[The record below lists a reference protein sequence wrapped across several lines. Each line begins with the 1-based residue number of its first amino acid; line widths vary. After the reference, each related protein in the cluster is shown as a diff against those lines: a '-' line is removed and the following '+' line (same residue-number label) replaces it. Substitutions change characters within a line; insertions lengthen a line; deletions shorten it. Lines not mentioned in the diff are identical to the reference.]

1 MIQRSTRARSF
12 FPSLRSSL
20 TAGLSVAA
28 LATASLCALAQT
40 APEAATPPAP
50 ATNSA
55 QPAATQPAND
65 ITLSSQ
71 PKGKS
76 RKAKEDKVVQSK
88 DTKKE
93 NQKLKKDNPLAGV
106 DAKLPDKA
114 LYDKALDS
122 IKHGRFDVARLDLQ
136 TLLNTYPDSQFQMR
150 AKLAIADSWY
160 KEGGTAALTQ
170 AEQEYRDFIIFYPNQ
185 PEAAEAQM
193 RIGDIYF
200 REMDKPDRDHSKA
213 VHAQEEYRLM
223 LQQFPDSPRIP
234 EAAQRLREVQES
246 LASAEADI
254 AAFYSTHQN
263 WPATIARYQTV
274 ADSYPLYSHMDDV
287 LVGLGDAYEAEA
299 KFYRSSTLPEA
310 AKARLI
316 KLYDDQA
323 AAAYSKVVT
332 EHSAAP
338 HVEDARDRLAAMNQP
353 IPKPTPEQAAASAA
367 LENSRG
373 QYTLSRRALLFLLH
387 RPDTVQAATMGDPP
401 LQDAPRTLAPSIVK
415 RSVSDFTAAVNPGSQ
430 AAPAPGAQVPVS
442 PAEPAVPATTEAP
455 PAAAPSNAPLSLQD
469 VPAAGASAP
478 AGPAVQPAPAPA
490 SPATTGGGVGIQIVQ
505 PSATSPAAPAQPPAN
520 PPAFP
525 GTAQPASGTT
535 APANNYGV
543 GPVGPPNSTQMAPI
557 EKAAPAPSAI
567 NEVPAGSQPAAQ
579 AAPKGKK
586 NPKPAFDKSDESSS
600 KHKKKKGLNKINP
613 F

>member
-1 MIQRSTRARSF
+1 M
-12 FPSLRSSL
+12 
-20 TAGLSVAA
+20 AGVAVAA
-28 LATASLCALAQT
+28 LAASLSAQAQT
-40 APEAATPPAP
+40 TPAP
-50 ATNSA
+50 AADSTQ
-55 QPAATQPAND
+55 QPAVAQPAND
-65 ITLSSQ
+65 LTLTNQ
-71 PKGKS
+71 PQGKS
-76 RKAKEDKVVQSK
+76 RKSKEEKVVQSK
-88 DTKKE
+88 DTKAADK
-93 NQKLKKDNPLAGV
+93 KLKRDNPLAGM

-114 LYDKALDS
+114 LYDKAMDAT
-122 IKHGRFDVARLDLQ
+122 KHGRYDVARLDLQ

-223 LQQFPDSPRIP
+223 LQQFPDSSRIP

-246 LASAEADI
+246 LASAESDV
-254 AAFYSTHQN
+254 AAFYASHLN

-299 KFYRSSTLPEA
+299 KYYRASNLPEA
-310 AKARLI
+310 AKARLVT
-316 KLYDDQA
+316 LYDEQA
-323 AAAYSKVVT
+323 AAAYRKVVL

-338 HVEDARDRLAAMNQP
+338 HVEDARDRLAMLNLP
-353 IPKPTPEQAAASAA
+353 IPTPTPEQAAASAA

-373 QYTLSRRALLFLLH
+373 QYTLSKRAVLFLLH

-401 LQDAPRTLAPSIVK
+401 LQDAQRTLAPTIIK
-415 RSVSDFTAAVNPGSQ
+415 RSVNEFSAAVNPGAQ
-430 AAPAPGAQVPVS
+430 GPPAPGTKVPIS

-455 PAAAPSNAPLSLQD
+455 PAAAPASSAPLSLQD

-478 AGPAVQPAPAPA
+478 TGAIVQPAPATSAPA
-490 SPATTGGGVGIQIVQ
+490 GAAGGVGIEIVQ
-505 PSATSPAAPAQPPAN
+505 PSGASPAAPAQAPAS

-525 GTAQPASGTT
+525 GTASSAPAAA

-543 GPVGPPNSTQMAPI
+543 GPVGPPNATPLAPI
-557 EKAAPAPSAI
+557 ESAAPAPSAI
-567 NEVPAGSQPAAQ
+567 NEVPAGSQPPTQ
-579 AAPKGKK
+579 AAPSGKK
-586 NPKPAFDKSDESSS
+586 KPKPAFDKSEESSS
-600 KHKKKKGLNKINP
+600 KHKKKKGLAKVNP